1 MIQGKRQIIIAAGL
15 VWLTSC
21 GVIEKAS
28 RHGFYSDYYE
38 LISDKDKPEKV
49 YLDVG
54 DEEIK
59 AYRVNENGLDDT
71 VMMVISYPLAGSLNN
86 IPIRFRRKSLDID
99 LTAVLLKCRL
109 PVEDHP
115 AQMLTDFNAALYAGW
130 RTDNFQIRREMDP
143 LGKSRDAIIHR
154 GYDFG
159 LFAGTGATLI
169 GPFST
174 NNIVTDEY
182 NGLIIE
188 FGLAGFLETDFASFG
203 IAGGFDCLMSPDRN
217 SWIYNNKPWIGLIVG
232 IALN

>member
-1 MIQGKRQIIIAAGL
+1 MISGKKQVMIAAGL

-21 GVIEKAS
+21 SVIDKAS

-38 LISDKDKPEKV
+38 IISGKNKVEKV

-54 DEEIK
+54 DEEIN
-59 AYRVNENGLDDT
+59 AYRVTENRVDDSAMIT
-71 VMMVISYPLAGSLNN
+71 VSFPLVDSLYR
-86 IPIRFRRKSLDID
+86 IPMTFRRKSLDID

-109 PVEDHP
+109 PVDNHP
-115 AQMLTDFNAALYAGW
+115 AQMITDFNAALYAGW
-130 RTDNFQIRREMDP
+130 RTDNFRIRKEMDP
-143 LGKSRDAIIHR
+143 IGRSRNEVIHR

-182 NGLIIE
+182 NGMIIE

-203 IAGGFDCLMSPDRN
+203 IAGGFDYLLSPDRN
-217 SWIYNNKPWIGLIVG
+217 SWIYNKKPWIGLIVG

>member
-1 MIQGKRQIIIAAGL
+1 MIMGKRQIIIGAGL

-28 RHGFYSDYYE
+28 RHGFNSDYYE
-38 LISDKDKPEKV
+38 VTSDKNKAEKV
-49 YLDVG
+49 YLDVR
-54 DEEIK
+54 DDEIK
-59 AYRVNENGLDDT
+59 AYRINENGLDDT
-71 VMMVISYPLAGSLNN
+71 AMVTISLPFTDSLSGF
-86 IPIRFRRKSLDID
+86 PMKFKRKSLDLD

-115 AQMLTDFNAALYAGW
+115 AQMMTDFNVALYAGW
-130 RTDNFQIRREMDP
+130 RTDNFRVRKEMDP
-143 LGKSRDAIIHR
+143 LGISRNDIIHS

-159 LFAGTGATLI
+159 ILAGTGATLI

-182 NGLIIE
+182 NGMIIE
-188 FGLAGFLETDFASFG
+188 LGLAGFLETDFASFG
-203 IAGGFDCLMSPDRN
+203 IAGGFDYLLSPDRN
-217 SWIYNNKPWIGLIVG
+217 SWIYTNKPWIGLIVG